1 MLASESGKG
10 LKLPKGI
17 LKSLFTSS
25 TLPGINNLSQG
36 IYFTVFYMW
45 FDAT

>member
-1 MLASESGKG
+1 MLAGESGKG

-17 LKSLFTSS
+17 LKSLFTPSILS
-25 TLPGINNLSQG
+25 GINNLSQG
-36 IYFTVFYMW
+36 IYFTVSYMW